1 MSNKYFTYLIL
12 ITISLFVL
20 ALISFLIQP
29 RYETSLKRGGAIFE
43 NIKNQLN
50 DIKEINIDNNEKKIS
65 IIKDQDNWYMASK
78 SNYKVKNEVVRKN
91 LIQISEL
98 RFFEKKTKEE
108 YLYSRLNL
116 EYPNDEDGNSK
127 FISIINS
134 DKEAL
139 IEFILGKRKKNGVYI
154 KKLKDKQTWLTS
166 GTLDMSS
173 VERDWLET
181 KILNIDY
188 QDVKKVSV
196 NHLNKKESFSLTKD
210 DKNENFLIDNL
221 TKEQIP
227 KSDLIA
233 NHIGYF
239 FTNLIFEDVVK
250 RKNVID
256 SELRTKI
263 NFELFD
269 GTNIFAFIFNEDKN
283 TWINFEIDEQSTFKL
298 KDNNKIFVNN
308 IQNWSYKL
316 SSKKYNFVNAK
327 LDDLL
332 VED

>member
-1 MSNKYFTYLIL
+1 MSNKHFTYLVL

-20 ALISFLIQP
+20 ALLSFLIQP
-29 RYETSLKRGGAIFE
+29 RYETSLKRGGAAFK

-50 DIKEINIDNNEKKIS
+50 DIKEINIDNSKKKIL
-65 IIKDQDNWYMASK
+65 IIKDQDNWYMTSK
-78 SNYKVKNEVVRKN
+78 SGYKVKNEVVRKN

-98 RFFEKKTKEE
+98 RFSEKKTNEE
-108 YLYSRLNL
+108 SLYSRLDL
-116 EYPNDEDGNSK
+116 DYPNDEDGDSK
-127 FISIINS
+127 LISIINN
-134 DKEAL
+134 DKQIL
-139 IEFILGKRKKNGVYI
+139 VEFILGKKKKDGVYI
-154 KKLKDKQTWLTS
+154 KKIKDKESWLTS

-173 VERDWLET
+173 VEMDWLET
-181 KILNIDY
+181 KILDIDY
-188 QDVKKVSV
+188 QDVKKASI
-196 NHLNKKESFSLTKD
+196 NHLNKSESFSLTKD